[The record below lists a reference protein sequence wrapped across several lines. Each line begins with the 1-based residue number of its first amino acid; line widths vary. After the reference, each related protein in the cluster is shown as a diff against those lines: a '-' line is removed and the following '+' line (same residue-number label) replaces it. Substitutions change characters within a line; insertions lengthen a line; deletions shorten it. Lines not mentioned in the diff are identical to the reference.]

1 MMRVQT
7 ESEVS
12 DLPLRATA
20 LSPSKSAEISV
31 GVHVF
36 SDGQPSGTLRISGG
50 GEALPFCGLMEMMY
64 AMECMLDCI
73 NFPQACFEYRSFSGK
88 CAALTEKRRKNE
100 MKEHLEGMERGFM
113 DNERTPRSTFVVNVL
128 FRQNATWQGTIGWVD
143 RKQTKR
149 FRSSLELMKLI
160 DEALETEFG
169 ADEEYTGWEADPNN
183 ATQLTENNNND
194 AAEKR

>member
-1 MMRVQT
+1 M
-7 ESEVS
+7 
-12 DLPLRATA
+12 PLRATA

-31 GVHVF
+31 AVHEF
-36 SDGQPSGTLRISGG
+36 SGGQPSGALRVSGG
-50 GEALPFCGLMEMMY
+50 GEALPFYGLMEMMY

-88 CAALTEKRRKNE
+88 CAALTERKRQNE
-100 MKEHLEGMERGFM
+100 VREHMEGIEKEFM
-113 DNERTPRSTFVVNVL
+113 DDEKTPRSTFVVNVL

-169 ADEEYTGWEADPNN
+169 ADEEYTGWEADQMN
-183 ATQLTENNNND
+183 TKQLTENNNNEM
-194 AAEKR
+194 AEER